1 MDQHR
6 GAGGRFAVSE
16 LGEEGLKDAI
26 YPWLGRQLTHLL
38 AQKGHAWLI
47 QGQSGLGQYELA
59 VHLAKA
65 WLCEA
70 PKPTGACHQCSSCHG
85 FDVRTNPDF
94 FALMPEVDMIDLDW
108 PLNEKV
114 QRELEKK
121 ERKPSK
127 EIKVEA
133 CRELITFSQSTR
145 SGLTGKVAMVHPA
158 ERMNHVTANTLLK
171 TLEEPPEG
179 FKFVLST
186 SASHMLLPTIRSR
199 CQTYTMTWP
208 THEESLQWLMDK
220 GLSQEHA
227 LIWLQATGQ
236 RPVDA
241 LDMAH
246 HSGLSPED
254 WLRLPGS
261 VASGNVSLLKE
272 FSGPQTVTLLQK
284 ICYDM
289 ICLAQ
294 GAQPRYF
301 SQKALPKKVAFEA
314 LSAWSKSLITS
325 AQTASHPYNLGLM
338 QEALVSQA
346 KHYLMQ
352 H

>member
-1 MDQHR
+1 M
-6 GAGGRFAVSE
+6 
-16 LGEEGLKDAI
+16 KDPL

-47 QGQSGLGQYELA
+47 QGPSGLGQYELA

-70 PKPTGACHQCSSCHG
+70 PTPNGACHRCSSCHG

-94 FALMPEVDMIDLDW
+94 FALMPEVDMIELEW

-114 QRELEKK
+114 QRELDKK

-127 EIKVEA
+127 EIKVDA
-133 CRELITFSQSTR
+133 SRELITFSQSTR
-145 SGLTGKVAMVHPA
+145 SGLSGKVAMVYPA

-171 TLEEPPEG
+171 TLEEPPQD
-179 FKFVLST
+179 FKFVLSS
-186 SASHMLLPTIRSR
+186 SASHLLLPTIRSR

-208 THEESLQWLMDK
+208 TREESLQWLMDK

-227 LIWLQATGQ
+227 QIWLQATGN

-241 LDMAH
+241 LEMAH

-254 WLRLPGS
+254 WQRLPQ
-261 VASGNVSLLKE
+261 AIALGNGNLLKE
-272 FSGPQTVTLLQK
+272 FSAPQTVTLLQK
-284 ICYDM
+284 ICFDM
-289 ICLAQ
+289 LCLSQNASPKYFSLRSLPQ
-294 GAQPRYF
+294 GA
-301 SQKALPKKVAFEA
+301 SFEK
-314 LSAWSKSLITS
+314 LTEWSKLLTIS
-325 AQTASHPYNLGLM
+325 AQTANHPYNLGLM

-346 KHYLMQ
+346 KHFMTA
-352 H
+352 